1 MKKQQFL
8 FWVILL
14 WVSFGLVLTGFR
26 AYDYVTRLY
35 YPNVSLMYLLKFL
48 SFGCLA
54 FIGGIL
60 FILLKNYQKSGLFDQ
75 KSVYYVRLIVFV
87 CIAVAVFNSLAESF
101 KNFTD
106 GNTFPQ
112 ASPLMSQF
120 FTDFVFESPLSL
132 FLALLTFILSSFIQ
146 KAIAVKSENESFI

>member
-1 MKKQQFL
+1 MKKQQFV

-14 WVSFGLVLTGFR
+14 WVSLGLVFTGFR

-48 SFGCLA
+48 SFCCLT

-60 FILLKNYQKSGLFDQ
+60 FILLRNYQKSGLFEQ
-75 KSVYYVRLIVFV
+75 KSVYYVRLIGFASIV
-87 CIAVAVFNSLAESF
+87 VAVFNSLAESC

-106 GNTFPQ
+106 GNTLPQ
-112 ASPLMSQF
+112 ASPLMSEF
-120 FTDFVFESPLSL
+120 FIDFIFESPLSL
-132 FLALLTFILSSFIQ
+132 FLALLTFILASFVQ